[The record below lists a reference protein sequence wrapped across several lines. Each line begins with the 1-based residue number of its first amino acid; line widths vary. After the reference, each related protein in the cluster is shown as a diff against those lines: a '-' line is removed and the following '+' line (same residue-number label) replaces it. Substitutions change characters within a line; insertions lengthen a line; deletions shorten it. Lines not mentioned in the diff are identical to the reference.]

1 MTRYKDFPAP
11 LVALGAIRITCDG
24 KALTGCDFLDQDAP
38 PPPGDWQR
46 ADDDPILGACQ
57 GILETY
63 FAGGPLA
70 LTLPLAPRGTDFQRQ
85 VWNALLEIPLG
96 QTRSYGDIAR
106 RIGRPSSVRAVAGAI
121 GRNPIGILIPCH
133 RVIGSD
139 GSLTGYAGGLHRKQ
153 ALLALEGRTAPGL

>member
-11 LVALGAIRITCDG
+11 LAAIGTIRITSDG
-24 KALTGCDFLDQDAP
+24 KALTGCDFLDPGAP
-38 PPPGDWQR
+38 PP
-46 ADDDPILGACQ
+46 ADDDPILRACQ
-57 GILETY
+57 RILETY

-70 LTLPLAPRGTDFQRQ
+70 PALPLAPRGTDFQRQ
-85 VWNALLEIPLG
+85 VWSALLEIPLG

-106 RIGRPSSVRAVAGAI
+106 RIGRPSAVRAVAGAI

-153 ALLALEGRTAPGL
+153 ALLALEAGTPPLR